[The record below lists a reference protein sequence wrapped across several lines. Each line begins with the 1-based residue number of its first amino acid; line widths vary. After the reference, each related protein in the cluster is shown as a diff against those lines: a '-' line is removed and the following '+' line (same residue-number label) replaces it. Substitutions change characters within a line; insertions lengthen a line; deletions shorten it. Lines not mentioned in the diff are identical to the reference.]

1 MGAGV
6 DRVDQRQ
13 ALTSYC
19 RARMRREEAAHGRGY
34 QAELARK
41 SGLTTATIANI
52 VNERNGVGMD
62 AAESLAK
69 AWGLTYEQLLVESKE
84 WARSAPEDQRTSK
97 ATARTARANL
107 ETAIELAS
115 RAGALPVEVLA
126 EARELGS
133 SARRDY
139 SVAAWMHF
147 VDEILRAHAA
157 QQEQQQRTSST
168 VRRRRT

>member
-6 DRVDQRQ
+6 DRVDQRH

-19 RARMRREEAAHGRGY
+19 RARMRREEAARGRGY
-34 QAELARK
+34 QAELSRK

-52 VNERNGVGMD
+52 MNERNGVGMD
-62 AAESLAK
+62 AAEALAK
-69 AWGLTYEQLLVESKE
+69 AWGLAYEQLLQESRE
-84 WARSAPEDQRTSK
+84 WARSAPEEKGTSK
-97 ATARTARANL
+97 AAPRPNL

-115 RAGALPVEVLA
+115 RSGALPVEVLT

-157 QQEQQQRTSST
+157 QEEGEPHTSSAA
-168 VRRRRT
+168 RRRRR